1 MRIAVYGASGHTGKL
16 ILTDLRRR
24 GVDPVLVGRDADR
37 LRAAAAETG
46 IPEATIRVAGLDDAA
61 LTNALGDVDV
71 VINSVAPF
79 ILFGEPVVRAAI
91 AAGTHYVD
99 ITGEQAFV
107 KHLFDTFA
115 EPARQAGVTVLPMV
129 NDGGFLGDL
138 ISSLAAARVDRP
150 EQVTLAHRLTGGVGF
165 SRGSGRT
172 AIANVDA
179 FVSGGVVYTGGEW
192 RTDTPV
198 RTKEVVFPAESQPS
212 EVVKFA
218 LTEVVTVPRHV
229 PADHVE
235 GVADAAVATLFV
247 TITPE
252 FAEALPEFPQD
263 DPNDP
268 DRFLVLTDVTGP
280 DGGVRG
286 YAEGTNTYRFTAIA
300 AAEAAVRLAT
310 GGVQPGVLAPSQ
322 AFDPAGV
329 LDSLAPHGVRWS
341 VGPERSS

>member
-46 IPEATIRVAGLDDAA
+46 IPEATIRVAALDDAA
-61 LTNALGDVDV
+61 LSNAIGDVDV
-71 VINSVAPF
+71 VINAVAPF

-99 ITGEQAFV
+99 ISGEQTFV
-107 KHLFDTFA
+107 KRVFDTFA

-138 ISSLAAARVDRP
+138 ISSLAAARVERP
-150 EQVTLAHRLTGGVGF
+150 EQVTLVHRVTGGGF

-172 AIANVDA
+172 AIANADA

-192 RTDTPV
+192 RTDVPV
-198 RTKEVVFPAESQPS
+198 RTKEVVLPGESQPS

-235 GVADAAVATLFV
+235 GVADAALATLFV

-252 FAEALPEFPQD
+252 VAEALPEFPQD

-268 DRFLVLTDVTGP
+268 DRFLVLADVTGP
-280 DGGVRG
+280 DGGVRA
-286 YAEGTNTYRFTAIA
+286 YAEGANTYGFTAVA
-300 AAEAAVRLAT
+300 AAEAAVRLAAD
-310 GGVQPGVLAPSQ
+310 GAEPGVLAPSQ
-322 AFDPAGV
+322 AFDPVGV
-329 LDSLAPHGVRWS
+329 LESLAPHGVRWS
-341 VGPERSS
+341 VVPARPN